1 MFSSL
6 DSTAV
11 EWMAS
16 KSCKLMTEVVEEEED
31 EDKPTQTRSQGI
43 LTRPFLS
50 PLLAMDEA
58 SHPQTRR
65 RANWR
70 RPSGCSCRGC

>member
-6 DSTAV
+6 DSTTAV

-58 SHPQTRR
+58 SHPQFTP
-65 RANWR
+65 NWR